1 LAGALAK
8 TVQSLPIIRH
18 RRFALLA
25 GSSSE
30 SIQEKRAFVEADLL
44 VEEVA
49 KREIAS
55 ILRCDLSLMISE
67 YEMQLL
73 TEIFKIDSSLL
84 FYLPL
89 LLEEISNAD
98 IDMLPSFEER
108 NNFVFIGNF
117 SMTIGMRSIF
127 KNYLASY
134 KKQLPQA
141 VLNVYGAYPSQK
153 VLQLNNIK
161 EGFIVRAARR

>member
-1 LAGALAK
+1 
-8 TVQSLPIIRH
+8 
-18 RRFALLA
+18 
-25 GSSSE
+25 
-30 SIQEKRAFVEADLL
+30 
-44 VEEVA
+44 
-49 KREIAS
+49 
-55 ILRCDLSLMISE
+55 
-67 YEMQLL
+67 LL

-117 SMTIGMRSIF
+117 SMNPIECGSIF
-127 KNYLASY
+127 KRNYLASY

-153 VLQLNNIK
+153 CCNSIILRNIV
-161 EGFIVRAARR
+161 GPRR

>member
-1 LAGALAK
+1 
-8 TVQSLPIIRH
+8 
-18 RRFALLA
+18 
-25 GSSSE
+25 
-30 SIQEKRAFVEADLL
+30 
-44 VEEVA
+44 
-49 KREIAS
+49 
-55 ILRCDLSLMISE
+55 MISE

-117 SMTIGMRSIF
+117 SMNPIGMQF
-127 KNYLASY
+127 
-134 KKQLPQA
+134 
-141 VLNVYGAYPSQK
+141 
-153 VLQLNNIK
+153 NI
-161 EGFIVRAARR
+161 

>member
-1 LAGALAK
+1 
-8 TVQSLPIIRH
+8 
-18 RRFALLA
+18 
-25 GSSSE
+25 
-30 SIQEKRAFVEADLL
+30 VEADLL

-98 IDMLPSFEER
+98 IDMPSFEER

-117 SMTIGMRSIF
+117 SMNPIGMVQYLKETIWPLI
-127 KNYLASY
+127 KNNYLR
-134 KKQLPQA
+134 L
-141 VLNVYGAYPSQK
+141 
-153 VLQLNNIK
+153 
-161 EGFIVRAARR
+161 F